1 MIKNIFLFF
10 LFLSITSYGQV
21 KLEGIVKDSLKAP
34 LESASLVAIDQKT
47 NNLESYVLTDINGK
61 YKLNLKNNS
70 NYKIQ
75 VTIALVLNELS
86 YMLFSFTFCRNR
98 IKLSNSLDLR

>member
-1 MIKNIFLFF
+1 MIKNIFIFF
-10 LFLSITSYGQV
+10 LFLSFTSYGQV
-21 KLEGIVKDSLKAP
+21 KLEGIVKDSLKVP

-47 NNLESYVLTDINGK
+47 NNLESYVLTDIKGK

-75 VTIALVLNELS
+75 VSYIGLRTINETLDTKEAR
-86 YMLFSFTFCRNR
+86 YFKRFC
-98 IKLSNSLDLR
+98 IKV

>member
-1 MIKNIFLFF
+1 MVEEEVNQLAFLKDQSTVMIKNIFLFF

-75 VTIALVLNELS
+75 VSYIA
-86 YMLFSFTFCRNR
+86 
-98 IKLSNSLDLR
+98 

>member
-70 NYKIQ
+70 NY
-75 VTIALVLNELS
+75 NE
-86 YMLFSFTFCRNR
+86 SFRNE
-98 IKLSNSLDLR
+98 KYSECVSNEDHENQNLINN